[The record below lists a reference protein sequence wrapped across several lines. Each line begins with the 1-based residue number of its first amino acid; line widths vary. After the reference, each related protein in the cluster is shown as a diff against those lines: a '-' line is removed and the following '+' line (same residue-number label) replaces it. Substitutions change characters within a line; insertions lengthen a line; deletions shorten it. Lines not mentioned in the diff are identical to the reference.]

1 MSSLLGNA
9 KVDIMTET
17 TTKKI
22 VVMSGKGGV
31 GKSTVSANLAYNLSK
46 RGYKVGVFDSDFHG
60 PTIPRLMGVKD
71 QTLDARGD
79 VIIPVEVTPNLK
91 VISME
96 FLLPDNDSPLIWRGP
111 MKMNMI
117 NQLIEKVD
125 WGTLDY
131 LIVDLPPGTGDEPLS
146 IAQQLKDV
154 EGALIVT
161 TPQEVSLDAVRKS
174 INFARKLNMKII
186 GVIENMSDFKCPH
199 CGEIITMFGIEG
211 GKNMSEELEA
221 QYLGSIPLN
230 ADIVGSGEKGL
241 PFSDQDNKSAE
252 LFNEIVEKIL
262 NKIGDQK

>member
-1 MSSLLGNA
+1 
-9 KVDIMTET
+9 MTET
-17 TTKKI
+17 TMKKI

-31 GKSTVSANLAYNLSK
+31 GKSTVSSNLAHNLSE

-71 QTLDARGD
+71 RKLDFSGD
-79 VIIPVEVTPNLK
+79 FIIPVEVTPNLK

-125 WGTLDY
+125 WGQLDY
-131 LIVDLPPGTGDEPLS
+131 LIFDLPPGTGDEPLS
-146 IAQQLKDV
+146 IAQKLKDV

-174 INFARKLNMKII
+174 INFARKLNMNIF

-199 CGEIITMFGIEG
+199 CGETITMFGTEG
-211 GKNMSEELEA
+211 GKNMSEELGA

-230 ADIVGSGEKGL
+230 ADIVGSGEIGL
-241 PFSDQDNKSAE
+241 LLSNKDNNCAK
-252 LFNEIVEKIL
+252 LFDDIVEKIM
-262 NKIGDQK
+262 NKIGDNG